1 MFTGTGD
8 SMARDVGSGSILTM
22 VLVVLA
28 GLLAFVLGYLF
39 RKSLHDELKTR
50 PWQDTQVA
58 AHPPIALTK
67 DHILP
72 NVKYHTGHWWEEM
85 LDFVFPNHYVCIRF
99 EDTQQIGSVI
109 SKVSFNGEAPSL
121 YNVRIVSE
129 IATDYT
135 YLVEES
141 LDEHPVAYGWRGRSL
156 M

>member
-1 MFTGTGD
+1 
-8 SMARDVGSGSILTM
+8 MARDVGNGSILTM

-28 GLLAFVLGYLF
+28 GILAFVLGYLF

-72 NVKYHTGHWWEEM
+72 SVNYHTGHWWDSLM
-85 LDFVFPNHYVCIRF
+85 DLIAPNHYVCLMF
-99 EDTQQIGSVI
+99 DDEQQIGSVI

-121 YNVRIVSE
+121 YNVRIVSQVA
-129 IATDYT
+129 INT
-135 YLVEES
+135 YMVEES